1 MKHRSR
7 RCWPPAEKP
16 SSTCPRGIPRGSQD
30 GTVRHRETRPTESH
44 HGRCA
49 RLRPAG
55 HQDQRLRAVLTV
67 VVLVVLYYNLPLDQ
81 ELDATAVALLLVGL
95 LALTG
100 LIAWQVRGILR
111 SSYPA
116 LRAVSALSSAIP
128 FFLLIFASAYFLM
141 ARAQAGSFTE
151 PLTRTDALYFTV
163 TVFATVGFGDIAPT
177 TQLTR
182 IVTMFQMIADLL
194 VLGALLRVV
203 FDAVK
208 LGQQRQSAG
217 GPAGP
222 LSGTAD
228 GEIPADRSGTG

>member
-1 MKHRSR
+1 MSSPTLRSLPLAAR
-7 RCWPPAEKP
+7 R
-16 SSTCPRGIPRGSQD
+16 
-30 GTVRHRETRPTESH
+30 
-44 HGRCA
+44 
-49 RLRPAG
+49 RLRVRT
-55 HQDQRLRAVLTV
+55 QQRAALTV

-81 ELDATAVALLLVGL
+81 ELDATAVALLLAGL

-100 LIAWQVRGILR
+100 LISWQVRGILR

-194 VLGALLRVV
+194 VLGVLLRVV
-203 FDAVK
+203 LGAVK
-208 LGQQRQSAG
+208 LGQQR
-217 GPAGP
+217 
-222 LSGTAD
+222 
-228 GEIPADRSGTG
+228 RSGGGADSGAEPPSGSASD

>member
-1 MKHRSR
+1 MSSPTLRSLPLAAR
-7 RCWPPAEKP
+7 R
-16 SSTCPRGIPRGSQD
+16 RLL
-30 GTVRHRETRPTESH
+30 VRT
-44 HGRCA
+44 
-49 RLRPAG
+49 L
-55 HQDQRLRAVLTV
+55 LRALLTV

-81 ELDATAVALLLVGL
+81 ELDATAVALLLAGL

-100 LIAWQVRGILR
+100 LISWQVRGILR

-194 VLGALLRVV
+194 VLGVLLRVV
-203 FDAVK
+203 LGAVK
-208 LGQQRQSAG
+208 LGQQR
-217 GPAGP
+217 
-222 LSGTAD
+222 
-228 GEIPADRSGTG
+228 RSGGGADSGAEPPTGSASG

>member
-1 MKHRSR
+1 MSSPTLRSLPLAAR
-7 RCWPPAEKP
+7 R
-16 SSTCPRGIPRGSQD
+16 RLL
-30 GTVRHRETRPTESH
+30 VRT
-44 HGRCA
+44 
-49 RLRPAG
+49 L
-55 HQDQRLRAVLTV
+55 LRALLTV

-81 ELDATAVALLLVGL
+81 ELDATAVALLLAGL

-100 LIAWQVRGILR
+100 LISWQVRGILR

-194 VLGALLRVV
+194 VLGVLLRVV
-203 FDAVK
+203 LGAVK
-208 LGQQRQSAG
+208 LGQQR
-217 GPAGP
+217 
-222 LSGTAD
+222 
-228 GEIPADRSGTG
+228 RSGGGADSGAEPPTGSASD

>member
-1 MKHRSR
+1 MSSPTLRSLPLAAR
-7 RCWPPAEKP
+7 R
-16 SSTCPRGIPRGSQD
+16 RLL
-30 GTVRHRETRPTESH
+30 VRT
-44 HGRCA
+44 
-49 RLRPAG
+49 L
-55 HQDQRLRAVLTV
+55 LRAVLTV

-81 ELDATAVALLLVGL
+81 ELDATAVALLLAGL

-100 LIAWQVRGILR
+100 LISWQVRGILR

-194 VLGALLRVV
+194 VLGVLLRVV
-203 FDAVK
+203 LGAVK
-208 LGQQRQSAG
+208 LGQQR
-217 GPAGP
+217 
-222 LSGTAD
+222 
-228 GEIPADRSGTG
+228 RSGGGADSGAEPPSGSASD

>member
-1 MKHRSR
+1 MSSPTLRSLPLAAR
-7 RCWPPAEKP
+7 R
-16 SSTCPRGIPRGSQD
+16 RLL
-30 GTVRHRETRPTESH
+30 VRT
-44 HGRCA
+44 
-49 RLRPAG
+49 L
-55 HQDQRLRAVLTV
+55 LRALLTV

-81 ELDATAVALLLVGL
+81 ELDATAVALLLAGL

-100 LIAWQVRGILR
+100 LISWQVRGILR

-194 VLGALLRVV
+194 VLGVLLRVV
-203 FDAVK
+203 LGAVK
-208 LGQQRQSAG
+208 LGQQR
-217 GPAGP
+217 
-222 LSGTAD
+222 
-228 GEIPADRSGTG
+228 RSGGGADSGAEPPSGSASD

>member
-1 MKHRSR
+1 MSSPTLRSLPLAAR
-7 RCWPPAEKP
+7 R
-16 SSTCPRGIPRGSQD
+16 RLL
-30 GTVRHRETRPTESH
+30 VRT
-44 HGRCA
+44 
-49 RLRPAG
+49 L
-55 HQDQRLRAVLTV
+55 LRALLTV

-100 LIAWQVRGILR
+100 LISWQVRGILR

-194 VLGALLRVV
+194 VLGVLLRVV
-203 FDAVK
+203 LGAVK
-208 LGQQRQSAG
+208 LGQQR
-217 GPAGP
+217 
-222 LSGTAD
+222 
-228 GEIPADRSGTG
+228 RSGGGADSGAEPPSGSASD

>member
-1 MKHRSR
+1 M
-7 RCWPPAEKP
+7 
-16 SSTCPRGIPRGSQD
+16 
-30 GTVRHRETRPTESH
+30 
-44 HGRCA
+44 
-49 RLRPAG
+49 
-55 HQDQRLRAVLTV
+55 LTV

-81 ELDATAVALLLVGL
+81 ELDATAVALLLAGL

-100 LIAWQVRGILR
+100 LISWQVRGILR

-194 VLGALLRVV
+194 VLGVLLRVV
-203 FDAVK
+203 LGAVK
-208 LGQQRQSAG
+208 LGQQR
-217 GPAGP
+217 
-222 LSGTAD
+222 
-228 GEIPADRSGTG
+228 RSGGGADSGAEPPSGSASD

>member
-1 MKHRSR
+1 MSSPALRSLPLAAR
-7 RCWPPAEKP
+7 R
-16 SSTCPRGIPRGSQD
+16 RLL
-30 GTVRHRETRPTESH
+30 VRT
-44 HGRCA
+44 
-49 RLRPAG
+49 L
-55 HQDQRLRAVLTV
+55 LRALLTV

-81 ELDATAVALLLVGL
+81 ELDATAVALLLAGL

-100 LIAWQVRGILR
+100 LISWQVRGILR

-194 VLGALLRVV
+194 VLGVLLRVV
-203 FDAVK
+203 LGAVK
-208 LGQQRQSAG
+208 LGQQR
-217 GPAGP
+217 
-222 LSGTAD
+222 
-228 GEIPADRSGTG
+228 RSGGGADSGAEPPSGSASD

>member
-1 MKHRSR
+1 MSSPTLRSLPLAAR
-7 RCWPPAEKP
+7 R
-16 SSTCPRGIPRGSQD
+16 RLL
-30 GTVRHRETRPTESH
+30 VRT
-44 HGRCA
+44 
-49 RLRPAG
+49 L
-55 HQDQRLRAVLTV
+55 LRALLTV

-81 ELDATAVALLLVGL
+81 ELDATAVALLLAGL

-100 LIAWQVRGILR
+100 LISWQVRGILR

-141 ARAQAGSFTE
+141 ARAQASSFTE

-194 VLGALLRVV
+194 VLGVLLRVV
-203 FDAVK
+203 LGAVK
-208 LGQQRQSAG
+208 LGQQR
-217 GPAGP
+217 
-222 LSGTAD
+222 
-228 GEIPADRSGTG
+228 RSGGGADSGAEPPSGSASD

>member
-1 MKHRSR
+1 MSSPTLRSLPLAAR
-7 RCWPPAEKP
+7 R
-16 SSTCPRGIPRGSQD
+16 RLL
-30 GTVRHRETRPTESH
+30 VRT
-44 HGRCA
+44 
-49 RLRPAG
+49 L
-55 HQDQRLRAVLTV
+55 LRALLTV

-81 ELDATAVALLLVGL
+81 ELDATAVALLLAGL

-100 LIAWQVRGILR
+100 LISWQVRGILR

-182 IVTMFQMIADLL
+182 VVTMFQMIADLL
-194 VLGALLRVV
+194 VLGVLLRVV
-203 FDAVK
+203 LGAVK
-208 LGQQRQSAG
+208 LGQQR
-217 GPAGP
+217 
-222 LSGTAD
+222 
-228 GEIPADRSGTG
+228 RSGGGADSGAEPPSGSASD